1 MPAGWCVC
9 GWRVAGWSRVEPAGN
24 NEAAGTKA
32 LGANPVEAAGRPR
45 PLEADSVPAQPSSD
59 RIPNSSEAAKAHKT
73 SELAGYPNH
82 LNVLAPEL
90 KSGTR
95 RHQTPKA

>member
-73 SELAGYPNH
+73 SEVPGRISKSPERLA
-82 LNVLAPEL
+82 
-90 KSGTR
+90 SGA
-95 RHQTPKA
+95 KIWD